1 MELATLSFYWSKRHN
16 DKHTVHSNALLKE
29 KGVYAMK
36 RPVYEKSKGS
46 NQKRANLRWRMP
58 LDNTFR

>member
-16 DKHTVHSNALLKE
+16 DKLTVHSNALLKE

-36 RPVYEKSKGS
+36 HPVYEESKDS

-58 LDNTFR
+58 LDNIFQ